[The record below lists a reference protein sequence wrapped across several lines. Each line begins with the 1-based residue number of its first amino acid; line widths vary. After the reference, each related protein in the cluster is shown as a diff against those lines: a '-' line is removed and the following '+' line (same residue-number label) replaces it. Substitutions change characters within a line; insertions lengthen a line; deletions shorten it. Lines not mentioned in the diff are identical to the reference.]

1 MHRVCFQE
9 SNKIVSVILVTA
21 ERLGPLVESDRLF
34 RIHATNYHN
43 SDRSAE
49 KRGPEW
55 LGGWPHFGCFRL
67 QRRRMKP
74 QVRQRPLSD
83 LYDGKQRYEESFHE
97 YFDAKYTVDLIRA
110 VWKKKPPFRLLDVGS
125 ASGLT
130 LQEFEELSVEAWGVE
145 NNPYIHRRTPALL
158 RRNLRGDVRSLPFQS
173 SFFDFAYDTCLCY
186 LPPRDVPRAIRE
198 LHRTVK
204 IGIHFGG
211 ITTDMTREVIE
222 EHDLLRGVQIYI
234 LPQKISTG
242 QQAPD
247 ARIQI

>member
-55 LGGWPHFGCFRL
+55 LGGWPHFGFRL

-74 QVRQRPLSD
+74 QVRQRPLS
-83 LYDGKQRYEESFHE
+83 E

-110 VWKKKPPFRLLDVGS
+110 VWKKKPPYRLLDVGS

-145 NNPYIHRRTPALL
+145 NNLYIHRRTPAALL

-247 ARIQI
+247 AKI